1 MREVALAGL
10 SRPLLLHEATP
21 EALRAATANFER
33 GRAADP
39 FGLACWPAAR
49 VLAEALLERR
59 PSASIVELG
68 AGTGLVSLAAAA
80 GGLRCV
86 ATDVSDEPLALLRAS
101 AAAQS
106 LRVPTAVF
114 DFTSDAPLPSP
125 APTLIVAADAIYNDE
140 LADACARR
148 CAEAAGA
155 LVADSVGVYRAR
167 FESALTDTGLR
178 WRSANTRL
186 RWSAA
191 ALTARN
197 ADADGRRE
205 YDAEVEVY
213 EIGSVSNFVR

>member
-1 MREVALAGL
+1 MRELTLAGR

-33 GRAADP
+33 PRRRP

-49 VLAEALLERR
+49 VLAEALLEMR

-86 ATDVSDEPLALLRAS
+86 ATDVSDAPLALLRAS

-125 APTLIVAADAIYNDE
+125 APTDRRRRRDLQRRVAAERAQPRRGGGAP
-140 LADACARR
+140 ADRR
-148 CAEAAGA
+148 
-155 LVADSVGVYRAR
+155 RIP
-167 FESALTDTGLR
+167 
-178 WRSANTRL
+178 RS
-186 RWSAA
+186 
-191 ALTARN
+191 
-197 ADADGRRE
+197 
-205 YDAEVEVY
+205 
-213 EIGSVSNFVR
+213 F